1 MESSTQ
7 NFIDPVQA
15 IKSPMNMQTWNTSEA
30 YRDLLGF
37 ILTVG
42 ESIKGI
48 KSSDECHVSEPI
60 EKLVTMLNTFEG
72 WIDEI
77 PPIDQPQRFG
87 NKAFRTWSRKL
98 FDHSDDLIITLLS
111 EECKEAVIELKVY
124 LHDSFGNATRIDYGT
139 GHEISFVYFL
149 LCLYKLKLFTANDH
163 IAIVNK
169 VFQKYL
175 TLLRKLQTTYRMEP
189 AGSQGVW
196 GLDDFQFI
204 PYIWGSAQLQNQSD
218 IIPDEIPVKEKA
230 ELYSSEYLFF
240 DCVKYINSVKTGLFA
255 EHSNI
260 LWNISS
266 VQLWSKVHTGLI
278 KMYKAEVLS
287 KFPIIQHLRFGTLI
301 SAKKAGS

>member
-15 IKSPMNMQTWNTSEA
+15 IKPPMNMQTWNTSEA

-98 FDHSDDLIITLLS
+98 FDDSDDLIITLLS

-149 LCLYKLKLFTANDH
+149 LCLYKLKLM
-163 IAIVNK
+163 I
-169 VFQKYL
+169 
-175 TLLRKLQTTYRMEP
+175 TLLLSKYFKSILHCYESFKLLIVW
-189 AGSQGVW
+189 SQLV
-196 GLDDFQFI
+196 
-204 PYIWGSAQLQNQSD
+204 
-218 IIPDEIPVKEKA
+218 VKEFGDWTIF
-230 ELYSSEYLFF
+230 SSSPTY
-240 DCVKYINSVKTGLFA
+240 G
-255 EHSNI
+255 
-260 LWNISS
+260 
-266 VQLWSKVHTGLI
+266 
-278 KMYKAEVLS
+278 EVLNC
-287 KFPIIQHLRFGTLI
+287 KIKVI
-301 SAKKAGS
+301 SYQMKSL